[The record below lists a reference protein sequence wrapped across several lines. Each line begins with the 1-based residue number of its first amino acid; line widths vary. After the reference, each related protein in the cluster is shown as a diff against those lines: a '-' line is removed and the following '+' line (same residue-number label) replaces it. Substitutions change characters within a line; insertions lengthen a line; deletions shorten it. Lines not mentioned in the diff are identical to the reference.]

1 VTATPPAPT
10 PPAPTPPA
18 AAQSLPAPA
27 PLLPLWAESVRRL
40 FVSGAASQFLLYGS
54 VLDLV
59 PTAAPDGTPRFL
71 PLRQFLEDVLL
82 APFEVVLFYDRGK
95 GLRVRRGGDLF
106 QKWLKIFD
114 SYQGT
119 AFADGSLNQP
129 DDPGAGLEKA
139 QLLPREPRRALELA
153 DRFLRAGLHRT
164 RVTDGGERVAD
175 PVRTAIVLDYAHY
188 LVPQADAIYLAG
200 EPAEHLIRVLDWA
213 TDPALMASPVVTC
226 LIAPN
231 LHDLN
236 RQVVECAYTAKV
248 PIALP
253 SEREVA
259 DYARQALV
267 DIPGGA
273 DRLELPV
280 DAMAAKLVG
289 LSRANIRSLLLRT
302 VGTGARL
309 TASELSS
316 LKKELIEKEC
326 QGLLDFVESPWDLDR
341 VAGHQAAKQW
351 LRDDARLLKSG
362 AVRALP
368 MGYLVTGRIGTG
380 KTFLIECWAGEL
392 GIPMV
397 ELKNFRDKWVGATEG
412 NLETIFRVLKA
423 LGQVVVF
430 VDEADQA
437 TGRRGGGGD
446 GDSGLSGRVYSML
459 AQEMAD
465 TRNRGKIVWV
475 FATSRPDL
483 LEVDLKRQGRLDVH
497 IPLFPPQD
505 EAGRRELFMAMAKK
519 LKLPAIAEDF
529 PQIAG
534 SLEIGGNEIEGLL
547 VRCGRL
553 HALAEAAGKP
563 RALREI
569 AAEVFGEFRPSAH
582 QERLELM
589 DLLAVEECTDSRFL
603 PPRFRDM
610 PLDQVRRRRAELQR
624 FLLG

>member
-1 VTATPPAPT
+1 
-10 PPAPTPPA
+10 
-18 AAQSLPAPA
+18 
-27 PLLPLWAESVRRL
+27 VRRL
-40 FVSGAASQFLLYGS
+40 FVSGASSQFLLYGN

-59 PTAAPDGTPRFL
+59 PTAAPDGSPRFL
-71 PLRQFLEDVLL
+71 PLRQFLEEVLL
-82 APFEVVLFYDRGK
+82 APFDVVLFYDRGK
-95 GLRVRRGGDLF
+95 GLRVRRGSDVF

-114 SYQGT
+114 SFQGT
-119 AFADGSLNQP
+119 SFADGTAR
-129 DDPGAGLEKA
+129 DVEDPGGALEKA
-139 QLLPREPRRALELA
+139 QMLPREPRRALELA

-164 RVTDGGERVAD
+164 RAGEGDNAPRVPD
-175 PVRTAIVLDYAHY
+175 PVRTAIVLDYAQY

-213 TDPALMASPVVTC
+213 TDAALQSSPVVTC

-231 LHDLN
+231 LNDLN
-236 RQVVECAYTAKV
+236 RQVVECPYTAKV

-253 SEREVA
+253 SETEA
-259 DYARQALV
+259 GDYARRAV
-267 DIPGGA
+267 AEIAGA
-273 DRLELPV
+273 TDRLELPV
-280 DAMAAKLVG
+280 DAMAGKLVG

-302 VGTGARL
+302 VGAGDRL
-309 TASELSS
+309 TAADLSS
-316 LKKELIEKEC
+316 IKKELIEKEC
-326 QGLLDFVESPWDLDR
+326 QGLLEFVESPWDLDK
-341 VAGHQAAKQW
+341 VAGHDAAKSW
-351 LRDDARLLKSG
+351 LREDARLLKAG

-380 KTFLIECWAGEL
+380 KTFLVECWAGEL

-437 TGRRGGGGD
+437 TGRRGGGD

-465 TRNRGKIVWV
+465 TRNRGRIVWV

-505 EAGRRELFMAMAKK
+505 AAGRRELFLSMAKK
-519 LKLPAIAEDF
+519 LRLPASAEDF
-529 PQIAG
+529 PKVAAE
-534 SLEIGGNEIEGLL
+534 LEIGGNEIEALL
-547 VRCGRL
+547 VRVGRL
-553 HALAEAAGKP
+553 AALAEAQGKP
-563 RALREI
+563 RPVREI

-582 QERLELM
+582 QDRLELM

-603 PPRFRDM
+603 PKRFLDL
-610 PLDQVRRRRAELQR
+610 PLDEVRRRRAELEAR
-624 FLLG
+624 IR